1 MKPLVVISCPL
12 ETMSGYGA
20 RSRDIVKALL
30 KYDKYDVK
38 VISQRW
44 GNTAWNA
51 LDPNKTEDKQL
62 LDLIWRQPQLPKQ
75 PDVWIQITVPNEFQP
90 IGKCNIGITAGIE
103 TTVCDPTWIEGIN
116 RMDLTLVSSNH
127 AKQVFEQSVFE
138 KKDKNSQ
145 QLVGV
150 IKLEKPVDVLFE
162 GADLNKYFAINN
174 DELEETDLV
183 LALDEIEESFCF
195 LFVGHWLQGDIGEDR
210 KNVGYMIKSFLETFK
225 NKKGIKPALILKT
238 AQVTNSI
245 MDRDEVLKKIDAI
258 KNTVKG
264 DLPNIYLLH
273 GDLDDKDIND
283 LYNHDKIKAM
293 VSLTKGE
300 GFGRPLLEFSLSK
313 KPIIASNWSGHIDFL
328 HPEYNIL
335 VNGTLT
341 PVHKSAQAK
350 NMILAESSWFTPND
364 GEVADAYKSVY
375 NDYDKYLEKAKRQAH
390 FAKTNYSFDKMAE
403 ILNNIF
409 ETRVPKQVELKLP
422 ALKKLGSV
430 TEAPKISLP
439 KLKKLD

>member
-1 MKPLVVISCPL
+1 MKPLIVISCPL

-51 LDPNKTEDKQL
+51 LDLNNPEDKKL
-62 LDLIWRQPQLPKQ
+62 YDLIWRQPNLPKQ
-75 PDVWIQITVPNEFQP
+75 PDIWIQVTVPNEFQP
-90 IGKCNIGITAGIE
+90 VGKFYIGITAGIE
-103 TTVCDPTWIEGIN
+103 TTVCDPSWIEGVN
-116 RMDLTLVSSNH
+116 KMNLTLVSSNH
-127 AKQVFEQSVFE
+127 AKQVFEQSTFE
-138 KKDKNSQ
+138 KRNKQTNT
-145 QLVGV
+145 VEGI
-150 IKLEKPVDVLFE
+150 IKLERPVEVLFE
-162 GADLNKYFAINN
+162 GADLNKYFHIEDN
-174 DELEETDLV
+174 DLEETELV
-183 LALDEIEESFCF
+183 TSLDEIEEDFCF

-245 MDRDEVLKKIDAI
+245 MDRDEVLKKIDAV

-283 LYNHDKIKAM
+283 LYNHGKVKAM

-313 KPIIASNWSGHIDFL
+313 KPIIASNWSGHLDFL
-328 HPEYNIL
+328 HPDYNTL
-335 VNGTLT
+335 VEGTLT
-341 PVHKSAQAK
+341 PVHNSAQAK
-350 NMILAESSWFTPND
+350 NMILAESQWFTPND
-364 GEVADAYKSVY
+364 VEVADAYKSVY
-375 NDYDKYLEKAKRQAH
+375 NDYNKHLEKAKRQAH
-390 FAKTNYSFDKMAE
+390 FAKTNYSFDKMTE
-403 ILNNIF
+403 ILDNIL
-409 ETRVPKQVELKLP
+409 ESKVPKQVELKLP
-422 ALKKLGSV
+422 TLKKVGSN
-430 TEAPKISLP
+430 EMPKLNLP
-439 KLKKLD
+439 KLKKIE

>member
-1 MKPLVVISCPL
+1 MKPLIVISCPL

-30 KYDKYDVK
+30 KYDKYDIK

-51 LDPNKTEDKQL
+51 LDLNNPEDKKL
-62 LDLIWRQPQLPKQ
+62 YDLIWRQPNLPKQ
-75 PDVWIQITVPNEFQP
+75 PDIWIQVTVPNEFQP
-90 IGKCNIGITAGIE
+90 VGKFNIGITAGIE
-103 TTVCDPTWIEGIN
+103 TTVCDPSWIEGIN
-116 RMDLTLVSSNH
+116 KMNLTLVSSNH
-127 AKQVFEQSVFE
+127 AKQVFEQSTFE
-138 KKDKNSQ
+138 KRNKQTNT
-145 QLVGV
+145 LEGV
-150 IKLEKPVDVLFE
+150 IKLERPIEVLFE
-162 GADLNKYFAINN
+162 GADLNKYFHIEDN
-174 DELEETDLV
+174 DLEETELV
-183 LALDEIEESFCF
+183 TSLDEIEEDFCF

-245 MDRDEVLKKIDAI
+245 MDRDEVLKKIDAV

-283 LYNHDKIKAM
+283 LYNHGKVKAM

-313 KPIIASNWSGHIDFL
+313 KPIIASNWSGHLDFL
-328 HPEYNIL
+328 HPDYNTL
-335 VNGTLT
+335 VGGTLT
-341 PVHKSAQAK
+341 PVHNSAQAK
-350 NMILAESSWFTPND
+350 NMILAESQWFTPND
-364 GEVADAYKSVY
+364 VEVADAYKSVY
-375 NDYDKYLEKAKRQAH
+375 NDYNKHLEKAKRQAH
-390 FAKTNYSFDKMAE
+390 FAKTNYSFDKMTE
-403 ILNNIF
+403 ILDNIL
-409 ETRVPKQVELKLP
+409 ESKVPKQVELKLP
-422 ALKKLGSV
+422 TLKKVGSN
-430 TEAPKISLP
+430 EMPKLNLP
-439 KLKKLD
+439 KLKKIE